1 MLFCEAFRCQV
12 KIWRCLL
19 GDSCENWGSR
29 RVCKLLSGR
38 FHWAI
43 VRPGYFWGW
52 CLLMLLESAS
62 LVSRYVGNS
71 KSVLLAKRLF
81 SQEEWVCVLVCS
93 LGSALG
99 VVAWQDS
106 LSSYYSCGVQEHQ
119 VLGHPSEMMESCPLH
134 GLYTSAGFSKAVG
147 ELKEQDMLS
156 AYVVSLI
163 VTNIL

>member
-52 CLLMLLESAS
+52 CLLMLPESAS
-62 LVSRYVGNS
+62 LVSRCVGNS

-81 SQEEWVCVLVCS
+81 SQEEWVCALVCS

-99 VVAWQDS
+99 VVAWQEQS
-106 LSSYYSCGVQEHQ
+106 FQLLLLWSSGTSG
-119 VLGHPSEMMESCPLH
+119 PLTTRARWWSH
-134 GLYTSAGFSKAVG
+134 VPCRDCTHLLALARQLERWRNKICC
-147 ELKEQDMLS
+147 LLMLFH
-156 AYVVSLI
+156 
-163 VTNIL
+163 